1 MTIRPAIPEDAAA
14 CVEIR
19 GRTRE
24 NAVSAER
31 LTEYG
36 ITADSWR
43 KDIQSGALPGHV
55 CLVDQEI
62 AGYCFAIRKTGEI
75 AVLVVLP
82 EYEGKGIGCELLGKM
97 LLELRELGFKR
108 AFLGCS
114 PDPAS
119 RSYGFYRHLGW
130 KSTGTFDSH
139 GDEVLELWLS

>member
-1 MTIRPAIPEDAAA
+1 
-14 CVEIR
+14 VEIR

-31 LTEYG
+31 LAEFG

-43 KDIQSGALPGHV
+43 EDIQSGALPGHV
-55 CLVDQEI
+55 YLVDQEI

-75 AVLVVLP
+75 AVLALLP
-82 EYEGKGIGCELLGKM
+82 EQEGKGIGRELLGLM
-97 LLELRELGFKR
+97 LQDLRALGFKR

-119 RSYGFYRHLGW
+119 RSYGFYRRLGW
-130 KSTGTFDSH
+130 KSTGKYDSH
-139 GDEVLELWLS
+139 GDEVLELWMS